1 MLAALTGLGLSTAA
15 GLNAYIP
22 LLVVGLL
29 ANFTDVVKLP
39 DDYAWLS
46 SGWVVAIIGV
56 LLVAEI
62 VLDKVP
68 VVDHVNDMIQ
78 TAVRPAAGGVVF
90 TATQAADRFDHSAW
104 MAHNPWASWLLGIG
118 VALAVHVM
126 KSTARPVVNVS
137 TAGVGA
143 PVVSTVEDAGSL
155 GMSLL
160 AVFFPVLVVIA
171 LVVLAVPAFLVFRRL
186 RRRKRARRAATAPPA
201 PSPT

>member
-29 ANFTDVVKLP
+29 ANFTDAVRLP
-39 DDYAWLS
+39 PDYAWLTN
-46 SGWVVAIIGV
+46 GWVLAVVSV
-56 LLVAEI
+56 LLLAEV

-90 TATQAADRFDHSAW
+90 SATQAASHLDHSTW
-104 MAHNPWASWLLGIG
+104 MNQNPWVGWVLGVG
-118 VALAVHVM
+118 VAFAVHAM
-126 KSTARPVVNVS
+126 KASARPVVNVS
-137 TAGVGA
+137 TAGMGA

-155 GMSLL
+155 GMSLI
-160 AVFFPVLVVIA
+160 AVFFPVLVIVG
-171 LVVLAVPAFLVFRRL
+171 LVVLAVPAWLVIRRL
-186 RRRKRARRAATAPPA
+186 RKRRARRAERLGHATQ
-201 PSPT
+201 PS